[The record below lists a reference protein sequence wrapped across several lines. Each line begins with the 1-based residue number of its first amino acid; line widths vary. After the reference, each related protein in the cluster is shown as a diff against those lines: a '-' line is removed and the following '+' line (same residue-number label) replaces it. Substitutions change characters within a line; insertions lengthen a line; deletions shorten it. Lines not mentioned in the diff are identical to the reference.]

1 MSQPSQSIDLD
12 PALFGDASPCFGCS
26 PTHPIG
32 FRLKFAREGNEVV
45 TRFVMGQQ
53 YQGPPGIVHGGLVT
67 TIADELAAWTVI
79 GMKERFG
86 FTAAIEARL
95 KRPLRIDVETVG
107 RGRIVRDGSRLIKV
121 GISLSQRQR
130 ETFSGVF
137 TFALLDRA
145 AAERLLR
152 GPLPKSWQSFCR

>member
-1 MSQPSQSIDLD
+1 M
-12 PALFGDASPCFGCS
+12 
-26 PTHPIG
+26 
-32 FRLKFAREGNEVV
+32 V

-152 GPLPKSWQSFCR
+152 GPLPESWQSFCR